1 MNIYEKKIR
10 VVQADLD
17 ELDHVNNVRYVQWIQ
32 DISKEHWEHIVPKKI
47 RADMIW
53 VVRRHEIVYKLPSF
67 LDDSLVIKTYI
78 LKNQGF
84 ISTRIV
90 EFFDAKTKRLKIKGS
105 TDWCLL
111 HGKTGKPIPIS
122 EEIHILFE
130 TQSP

>member
-1 MNIYEKKIR
+1 MNIYEKKID

-47 RADMIW
+47 RANMIW
-53 VVRRHEIVYKLPSF
+53 VVRRHEIVYKIPSY
-67 LDDSLVIKTYI
+67 LNDKILIRTYI
-78 LKNQGF
+78 SKNQGF

-90 EFFDAKTKRLKIKGS
+90 EFLDAKSNKLKIKSS

-111 HGKTGKPIPIS
+111 HAKTWKPIPIS
-122 EEIHILFE
+122 EEIHTLFA